1 MNTQIM
7 HISDFDNAYALWEK
21 IGGLSLAAPAK
32 EKKEF
37 EAILAHNP
45 SSCFIIVENKQ
56 TIGTI
61 LGTFNGRRAWI
72 YHLAIH
78 PNWQKMGYGSA
89 LLQQVETAL
98 RTKNATKILLS
109 IGISNLKTVP
119 FYEKNGY
126 HVIND
131 AILMAKDI

>member
-1 MNTQIM
+1 MNIQIM
-7 HISDFDNAYALWEK
+7 HISDFHNAYALWQK
-21 IGGLSLAAPAK
+21 TGGLSLTTPEK
-32 EKKEF
+32 EKKEL
-37 EAILAHNP
+37 ETILTNNP
-45 SSCFIIVENKQ
+45 SSCFIAVENKQ

-89 LLQQVETAL
+89 LLQQAETIL
-98 RTKNATKILLS
+98 RSKSATKILLS
-109 IGISNLKTVP
+109 VGISNLKTVP